1 MPYVRAAINESV
13 VCPTANNLIVGLKP
27 TAGLVSQNG
36 IIPISRGQDTAG
48 PTARTVTGDAILLG
62 AMQSPFGLVLS
73 HPVPG
78 KYTQFLRGG
87 SLARKRIG
95 VDTRYFTDNYGY
107 VTRQL

>member
-1 MPYVRAAINESV
+1 MPYVSAAINESV

-36 IIPISRGQDTAG
+36 IIPISRDQDTAG
-48 PTARTVTGDAILLG
+48 PIARTVTDVAILRG
-62 AMQSPFGLVLS
+62 AMQSPFGLVLG

-78 KYTQFLRGG
+78 EYTQLLHRG
-87 SLARKRIG
+87 SLAGKRIG
-95 VDTRYFTDNYGY
+95 VDTRYFIEDYGY